1 MPPDAKP
8 DRDRLA
14 ALFGEVRAASVRI
27 AAPLRVE
34 DQVVQTMPD
43 VSPTKWHLA
52 HTSWFFETFVLKNA
66 PGYTPLDARYEWL
79 WNSYYNGVGEQFPR
93 DKRGTLSR
101 PGVEEV
107 LAYRRHV
114 DAGMQRFL
122 REAPTSAVA
131 PLLEVLEVGLNHEE
145 QHQELMVT
153 DLKHVLCTHPLEP
166 VYRDDLRIAPATS
179 PGSLEMVDVEG
190 GVFEIGHAGG
200 GFAFDNEGPRHRVL
214 TESFGLAR
222 RLTTCGEYL
231 AFVADGG
238 YQRSELWLS
247 DGWDVVRREGWRAP
261 LYWKEREGGAWSL
274 MTLGGPR
281 PLRADEPVC
290 HVSYYEADAFA
301 TWSRARLPTEVEWE
315 RAATSARLPE
325 ARNLLEHDALHP
337 EPAASP
343 SDKGKGDGQRDGG
356 SRFAQ
361 LVGDTWEWT
370 ASAYAS
376 YPGYQAWSGVLGEY
390 NGKFMANQMV
400 LRGGS
405 CATPRRHV
413 RLSYRN
419 FFGPSARWQMTGIRL
434 AR

>member
-1 MPPDAKP
+1 MPPDAKL
-8 DRDRLA
+8 DRERLA
-14 ALFGEVRAASVRI
+14 ALYGEVRAASVRI
-27 AAPLRVE
+27 AAPLRTE
-34 DQVVQTMPD
+34 DCVVQTMPD
-43 VSPTKWHLA
+43 VSPAKWHLA

-66 PGYTPLDARYEWL
+66 PGYAPLDARYEWL
-79 WNSYYNGVGEQFPR
+79 FNSYYNGVGAQFPR
-93 DKRGTLSR
+93 AQRGTLSR

-114 DAGMQRFL
+114 DAAMQRWL
-122 REAPTSAVA
+122 REAPSEVVA
-131 PLLEVLEVGLNHEE
+131 PLLEVALVGLNHEE

-153 DLKHVLCTHPLEP
+153 DLKHVLCTNPLEP
-166 VYRDDLRIAPATS
+166 VYRSDLRTAAAIADGAPVTPAT
-179 PGSLEMVDVEG
+179 LQFAEVEG

-214 TESFGLAR
+214 IEGCSLAR

-231 AFVADGG
+231 EFIADGG
-238 YQRSELWLS
+238 YRRPELWLS
-247 DGWDVVRREGWRAP
+247 DGWDVVRREGWSAP
-261 LYWKEREGGAWSL
+261 LYWKEQGGAWSL
-274 MTLGGPR
+274 MTLGG
-281 PLRADEPVC
+281 LRALRRDEPVC

-301 TWSRARLPTEVEWE
+301 TWAGARLPLEAEWE
-315 RAATSARLPE
+315 SAAGGEPIAG
-325 ARNLLEHDALHP
+325 NLLEHDALHP
-337 EPAASP
+337 LPAAA
-343 SDKGKGDGQRDGG
+343 GE
-356 SRFAQ
+356 SRWAQ
-361 LVGDTWEWT
+361 LVGDVWEWT
-370 ASAYAS
+370 ASAYLP
-376 YPGYQAWSGVLGEY
+376 YPGYRAWSGVLGEY